1 MTLDHTNRSL
11 YATLVTVHSGQH
23 SFSSPYHN
31 TVVSMSDFGA
41 ILAALDL
48 FLFLKNRRKIENL
61 ARSLD

>member
-1 MTLDHTNRSL
+1 MVIKAARSAENL
-11 YATLVTVHSGQH
+11 QEQSSGQH